1 MTNPRVALYA
11 RVSKEDDPDDP
22 KKQHIQNPENQL
34 MLLRKY
40 AQERGYSVYA
50 HEYVDRQSGKDVDR
64 PEFQQMI
71 RDARG
76 HRFQIILMTDVDRF
90 ARSTIHLHTEMKR
103 LNDSNVKVC
112 FINQPMA
119 STDTPEGELLLGF
132 LAVVA
137 QFERRLIS
145 RRTKAGLAHAVAQG
159 KRLGRP
165 QSAIPTQRILELHNQ
180 GFSLKGIG
188 REVGMTPQGVR
199 KRLNRAGVTKGGSNQ
214 T

>member
-1 MTNPRVALYA
+1 MTTPRVALYA
-11 RVSKEDDPDDP
+11 RVSKDDDVQD
-22 KKQHIQNPENQL
+22 PENQL
-34 MLLRKY
+34 TPLRKY
-40 AQERGYSVYA
+40 AKEQGYSIYR
-50 HEYVDRQSGKDVDR
+50 EYPDCQTGKDVDR

-76 HRFQIILMTDVDRF
+76 HRFQIVLMTDVDRF

-119 STDTPEGELLLGF
+119 NTDTPEGELLLGF
-132 LAVVA
+132 LGVIA

-145 RRTKAGLAHAVAQG
+145 RRTKAGLARAIAQG
-159 KRLGRP
+159 KTLGRP
-165 QSAIPTQRILELHNQ
+165 PNHARTAEIARLRQEGLSPAEIGKQL
-180 GFSLKGIG
+180 GIS
-188 REVGMTPQGVR
+188 RQGV
-199 KRLNRAGVTKGGSNQ
+199 KQRLRRARLQKGVKNQ